1 MSPMN
6 NRLLVPRKTPGLLDL
21 VPGAAAAYSLRSLSN
36 SYADPVVTVRRSS
49 DNAED
54 SFTASEVADGTL
66 AAFCGAGDGFV
77 KQWWDQSG
85 NARHASQTTTASQ
98 PKIVSSGAVVTEEG
112 KPAIEFDGASDYMV
126 TTSTEGYFAFLHN
139 GTRSAVF
146 CIFRFGNVANPGEYR
161 AIISNVNSTGEV
173 GLQLAINDNAPA
185 NNQIYMWVMRGVGG
199 TAAVQAISANDA
211 VEDQSQS
218 LLSVLL
224 DASNAAA
231 SDRVLY
237 HVNGAVVSHGN
248 TRTNAPSSADARY
261 PLCIGAVTPTGG
273 SYFQGALQ
281 ELVIYPS
288 DQTANRE
295 LIEGNIAWSY
305 S

>member
-1 MSPMN
+1 MPMN
-6 NRLLVPRKTPGLLDL
+6 NRILRPLARPLLLDA
-21 VPGAAAAYSLRSLSN
+21 VPGAAAAYSLRQLSN
-36 SYADPVVTVRRSS
+36 AYTGPVVTVRRSS
-49 DNAED
+49 DNAEAD
-54 SFTASEVADGTL
+54 FKASEIDDGTL
-66 AAFCGAGDGFV
+66 AAFCGAGDGLV
-77 KQWWDQSG
+77 KTWFDQSG
-85 NARHASQTTTASQ
+85 NGRDASQGTAANQ
-98 PKIVSSGAVVTEEG
+98 PKLVSSGVVVTEEG
-112 KPAIEFDGASDYMV
+112 KPAIEFDGTTDYMV

-146 CIFRFGNVANPGEYR
+146 CIFRFGNVANPGGYR
-161 AIISNVNSTGEV
+161 AIISTVNSTGEV

-211 VEDQSQS
+211 VADQSQS

-288 DQTANRE
+288 DLTEQRE
-295 LIEGNIAWSY
+295 LAEGLIAWGY
-305 S
+305 SV